1 MMKLLIV
8 SGLLASC
15 INASAQNTDVDNGTR
30 DTPYCMTMQG
40 SSAVLMANGIA
51 ATQKV
56 VLKNGIQ
63 ITTDGVITWPDGTS
77 RTLKDGECVN
87 QNGNSMPSDG
97 RKPNTVIDNKPN

>member
-1 MMKLLIV
+1 MKLLIL
-8 SGLLASC
+8 GALLTLGV
-15 INASAQNTDVDNGTR
+15 NAKAQNTDVDNGTR

-51 ATQKV
+51 ATKTI
-56 VLKNGIQ
+56 VLNNGIQ
-63 ITTDGVITWPDGTS
+63 ITTDGVITWPDGTC

-97 RKPNTVIDNKPN
+97 RKPNTKVDNKPN